1 MGDLQCLRNISGNA
15 DLAAPTFLP
24 TLRGRD
30 RFVLVFPNL
39 KRDAVD
45 VIALSG
51 QKCCR
56 DRTVHS
62 TAHAEEN
69 RWASHMAAIVL
80 RREEKG

>member
-1 MGDLQCLRNISGNA
+1 LRDIPGNA
-15 DLAAPTFLP
+15 DFAAATFLP
-24 TLRGRD
+24 TLGDRD
-30 RFVLVFPNL
+30 GFVLVLPNL

-51 QKCCR
+51 QKCCG

-69 RWASHMAAIVL
+69 RWAGHKAAIVL

>member
-1 MGDLQCLRNISGNA
+1 MRNLQCLRHIPGNA
-15 DLAAPTFLP
+15 DLAASTFLP
-24 TLRGRD
+24 TFGDRD
-30 RFVLVFPNL
+30 CFVLVFPNL
-39 KRDAVD
+39 QRDAVD

-51 QKCCR
+51 QKCCG

-69 RWASHMAAIVL
+69 CWASHKAAIVL